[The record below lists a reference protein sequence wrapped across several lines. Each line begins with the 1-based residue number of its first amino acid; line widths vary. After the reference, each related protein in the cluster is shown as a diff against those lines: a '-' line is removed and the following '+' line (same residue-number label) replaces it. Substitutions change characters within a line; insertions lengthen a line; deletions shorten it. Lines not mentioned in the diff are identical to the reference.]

1 MSVKKG
7 VDCAPDKGL
16 NSMPSTSRGQE
27 LTPLPKNE
35 GDGIES
41 GGNPQEGVI
50 SYSNNKITTV
60 IGGVIW
66 FVIVAAN
73 LYALVE
79 LGTSS
84 GSI

>member
-1 MSVKKG
+1 MSVRKG

-27 LTPLPKNE
+27 LMSLPKNE
-35 GDGIES
+35 GDEVEI

-50 SYSNNKITTV
+50 SYNNNKITTV

-73 LYALVE
+73 VYALVE

-84 GSI
+84 GSA